1 MPSIKATLNRARE
14 LQQKCRSNS
23 AMMSF
28 RPGTRIRFTTV
39 AAQSCI
45 LFSGRGWKDMVIA
58 TVLFIGFVIA
68 AGAAIVTAYERY
80 QDVLYG
86 PYLKPME

>member
-1 MPSIKATLNRARE
+1 VNPLAAKMS
-14 LQQKCRSNS
+14 QQS

-28 RPGTRIRFTTV
+28 RPRNSHSIHHCGRTILYEIFGRIENMIIS
-39 AAQSCI
+39 A
-45 LFSGRGWKDMVIA
+45 
-58 TVLFIGFVIA
+58 VLFIGVVLA

-86 PYLKPME
+86 PYLKPIDPKKRHA